1 MKKDQHGYIV
11 VETIGAFMLF
21 VFFVASILMLI
32 NIVAVQA
39 RVHNAIT
46 QAAETV
52 SMYSY
57 ILDLTGVSDFKQ
69 GVAGRADK
77 AGDQAQN
84 FANNIDAVV
93 SGIRSL
99 SPSQIQGGIEG
110 ASDQAQQWLDDP
122 KEFLSLAS
130 NFGIEQLT
138 NAGFGALIRPLIGH
152 YLKNGSVSRD
162 EYLRRMQVIDGLDG
176 LSFYQFDLSNANDS
190 TLINASGDLIISVEY
205 ATASV
210 CRCRL
215 SRSSPSASWCGRVRG
230 DTEAATA
237 IWRDE
242 RHEGFKGTQKASGR
256 HRPCCA
262 AA

>member
-21 VFFVASILMLI
+21 VFYVASILMLI

-99 SPSQIQGGIEG
+99 SPGQIQGGIEG

-138 NAGFGALIRPLIGH
+138 NA
-152 YLKNGSVSRD
+152 
-162 EYLRRMQVIDGLDG
+162 
-176 LSFYQFDLSNANDS
+176 NDS

-205 ATASV
+205 SV
-210 CRCRL
+210 RYGVGLPLPFEPKLTIRQL
-215 SRSSPSASWCGRVRG
+215 VRTRPWGHGSG
-230 DTEAATA
+230 DGYM
-237 IWRDE
+237 
-242 RHEGFKGTQKASGR
+242 EG
-256 HRPCCA
+256 
-262 AA
+262 

>member
-84 FANNIDAVV
+84 FVNNIDAVV

-99 SPSQIQGGIEG
+99 SPGQIQGGIEG

-130 NFGIEQLT
+130 NFGIEQLA
-138 NAGFGALIRPLIGH
+138 NAGFGTLIRPLIGH
-152 YLKNGSVSRD
+152 
-162 EYLRRMQVIDGLDG
+162 
-176 LSFYQFDLSNANDS
+176 
-190 TLINASGDLIISVEY
+190 
-205 ATASV
+205 
-210 CRCRL
+210 
-215 SRSSPSASWCGRVRG
+215 
-230 DTEAATA
+230 
-237 IWRDE
+237 
-242 RHEGFKGTQKASGR
+242 
-256 HRPCCA
+256 
-262 AA
+262 

>member
-57 ILDLTGVSDFKQ
+57 ILDLTGVSEFKQ

-84 FANNIDAVV
+84 FVDNIDAVV
-93 SGIRSL
+93 DGIRNL
-99 SPSQIQGGIEG
+99 SPDQIQGGIDG
-110 ASDQAQQWLDDP
+110 ASDQAQQWMDDP
-122 KEFLSLAS
+122 KEFMSLAS
-130 NFGIEQLT
+130 NFGIEQLA
-138 NAGFGALIRPLIGH
+138 NAGFGSLIRPLIGH
-152 YLKNGSVSRD
+152 YLNNGSVSGD

-176 LSFYQFDLSNANDS
+176 LSFYQFDLSSSNDS

-205 ATASV
+205 SV
-210 CRCRL
+210 RYGVGLPLPFEPKLTIRQL
-215 SRSSPSASWCGRVRG
+215 VRTRPWGHGTG
-230 DTEAATA
+230 DGYTE
-237 IWRDE
+237 
-242 RHEGFKGTQKASGR
+242 G
-256 HRPCCA
+256 
-262 AA
+262 